1 MSDKPRVLIAFE
13 PLPQRATA
21 AERIATL
28 DADVREAAGKV
39 ERRLRDR
46 ALQLHVMGWHEDET
60 TEYAVAERTVIG
72 RLRISREATP

>member
-1 MSDKPRVLIAFE
+1 MHSRGALVESALIRLLI
-13 PLPQRATA
+13 PLCLS
-21 AERIATL
+21 TL
-28 DADVREAAGKV
+28 DVREAAGKV